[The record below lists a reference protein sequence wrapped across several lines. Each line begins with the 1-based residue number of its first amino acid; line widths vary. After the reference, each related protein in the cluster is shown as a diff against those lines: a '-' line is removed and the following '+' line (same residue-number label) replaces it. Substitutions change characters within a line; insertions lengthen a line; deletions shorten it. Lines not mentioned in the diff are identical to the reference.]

1 MVNQYGVFLNENYVL
16 PKFYNNNFP
25 DLGKASAAKFS
36 FIYKT
41 EVYSSIFTDNCSCLI
56 VSKKL
61 SLSFNVAIGTEHRT
75 VINPMTS
82 HRKLY

>member
-25 DLGKASAAKFS
+25 HLGEASTAKFA

-41 EVYSSIFTDNCSCLI
+41 E
-56 VSKKL
+56 
-61 SLSFNVAIGTEHRT
+61 
-75 VINPMTS
+75 
-82 HRKLY
+82 